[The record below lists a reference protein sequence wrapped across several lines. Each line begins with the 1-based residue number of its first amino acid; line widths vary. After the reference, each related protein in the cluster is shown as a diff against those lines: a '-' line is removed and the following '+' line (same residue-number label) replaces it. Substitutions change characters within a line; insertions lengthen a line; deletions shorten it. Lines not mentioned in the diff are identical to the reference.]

1 MLELAAL
8 VFFPAL
14 MAYAAV
20 SDLLTMTISNRVSI
34 ALVAGFLAMA
44 YGSGMPLTVILSD
57 HIACG
62 AAVLVLTFALFAF
75 GWIGGGDAKL
85 AAATAVWLGW
95 PNLFDYGL
103 QASVLGAVLTVG
115 ILYLR
120 KYRLPPGLRARKWL
134 ARLHAA
140 GNGVPYG
147 IALAVAGLAI
157 YPETAV
163 WAAVSAT

>member
-1 MLELAAL
+1 MLQLATL
-8 VFFPAL
+8 VLFPAL
-14 MAYAAV
+14 MAYAAS
-20 SDLLTMTISNRVSI
+20 SDLMTMTISNRISI
-34 ALVAGFLAMA
+34 ALLFGFVALGLA
-44 YGSGMPLTVILSD
+44 GGLSWQVIVID
-57 HIACG
+57 HLACG

-85 AAATAVWLGW
+85 AATTAVWLGW

-103 QASVLGAVLTVG
+103 AASFLGAVLTFG
-115 ILYLR
+115 ILYFR
-120 KYRLPPGLRARKWL
+120 KFKLPPALERRDWL

-157 YPETAV
+157 YPDTAL
-163 WAAVSAT
+163 WSAAILR